1 MTRIPL
7 PPDFLKSPC
16 DPCVELRVKVKLF
29 RRLLAAM
36 VSEAGGEKY
45 IALGEESDDDQV
57 DIVQSEKSGSW
68 KLTTV

>member
-1 MTRIPL
+1 MTRTPL
-7 PPDFLKSPC
+7 PPDFTKAPC

-45 IALGEESDDDQV
+45 IALGEESAEDDI
-57 DIVQSEKSGSW
+57 DIVRCDKSGSW